1 MSTKSLCLNSSLTKI
16 SSPIDIELIKPPVI
30 IVTIVAVFFGLNFK
44 ILNLALP
51 IYVPSK
57 SPNGAINPPS
67 NIKKIIRIQAKLF
80 IYPIHHI

>member
-1 MSTKSLCLNSSLTKI
+1 M
-16 SSPIDIELIKPPVI
+16 DIALINPPVM

-51 IYVPSK
+51 IFVARI

-67 NIKKIIRIQAKLF
+67 NIKKN
-80 IYPIHHI
+80 